1 MVPAPYLDDLIQW
14 DYRCIFCIY
23 MKLAVQNSVRSEVYA
38 GFGPLFIDSSRRV
51 IQNMRLPV
59 FGGVPEWSKGA
70 DCKSAASASE
80 VQILPPP
87 PNL

>member
-1 MVPAPYLDDLIQW
+1 MWPKMNLIRLKAKS
-14 DYRCIFCIY
+14 YNIRLRKGCIF
-23 MKLAVQNSVRSEVYA
+23 V
-38 GFGPLFIDSSRRV
+38 DSLMSV

-80 VQILPPP
+80 VQSW
-87 PNL
+87 